1 MSVEPAHLPTPD
13 GGFVHPLLRARDW
26 QDRPEFGELRQ
37 WWMDG
42 GIGVCALVGI
52 GGAGKTAIAERFL
65 QVLPGGYPEHP
76 KVPKDRNLPAP
87 ARLFVFSFYDAP
99 NPDKFF
105 TELAAWLEGRLSTP
119 AKDAA
124 ADPGTRPPSYRRTL
138 DLLAGAGKCLLV
150 LDGLER
156 AQDDGSRGG
165 AFGQVLD
172 GRLRDFVL
180 RAADG
185 YLPGVS
191 VVITSRFRLFDPL
204 ASRVWYYRQIGVEKL
219 QPAAAVH
226 LLRDRGVHGTDEQ
239 LEDVAH
245 EQGFHA
251 LSVDL
256 VGGYIARFCGGDP
269 QRFSSLTPE
278 LADVADVALDPRIAA
293 IREQERKFAHLAEQY
308 HLALAQSDPGTLALL
323 QRICLFRLGVDVKT
337 LTAIFTGNG
346 KESISGPEL
355 ACLNEQQLHSKLQLL
370 VEMRLVEASKL
381 QTSEQTSQI
390 YTVHPAVR
398 DGFLNKLDSET
409 ARLGHDAARE
419 GLETS
424 LGGQPSDNPS
434 DPATL
439 DLLEEI
445 VYHTLA
451 AGHAQ
456 EAFDIYWYR
465 IGNYKNLGWRLGA
478 YERGER
484 ICRAFAAGQP
494 PQAASLSAGL
504 SEYYQAVII
513 NERVLYLKQLGQL
526 AAAIRLYER
535 PIEAVVKQ
543 EDWRNASTGNQ
554 NLASIFF
561 LAGRL
566 TAGLS
571 AAEKSLQCAERA
583 VNEKQA
589 RNSHICRGFALSMC
603 GYPDK
608 ALADFKTALLLQN
621 TIEPSGADQLLWSF
635 RSIQHGLVLAQ
646 LGRYQE
652 AIRLTKQTIDTQ
664 IAELGSSFNIPKGKL
679 LLADLARARGD
690 LAMARVL
697 LKEAHEWALRRDA
710 KESLCW
716 SALVQA
722 EIELSAFVEHRFAS
736 KVATS
741 LVRAASALEEG
752 LRIARDCGF
761 GIYHIDLLLV
771 RAQLALH
778 DGRADDA
785 ERDVRVAL
793 DEGVHPSAES
803 GFPELLAA
811 TDPECLYAWGI
822 VEGRHLLAEAL
833 LLQAAQKLGQ
843 VEFAPKR
850 LDRLPAEVQDLIG
863 RAREQLDQAL
873 ELWRQLRDP
882 ESEADINPRGERTR
896 RVIEQLDGGILTEY
910 PLAPQTTET
919 PEKPAKSREAAPEA
933 KERIKKVSKKQV
945 FLSYCRDNKA
955 EVAKLR
961 DDLIAA
967 GEPVWWDQ
975 DILAGQDWKLEI
987 RKAMRSAYAVV
998 LCLSEETADR
1008 ITSGIYPEVLD
1019 AIDAYRQYAP
1029 GSVFLIP
1036 VRLSDCEIPLI
1047 EIDGTRTL
1055 ERLQFVD
1062 LFPVAQRAAG
1072 LGRLVQS
1079 LQAAEHHP

>member
-1 MSVEPAHLPTPD
+1 MSVEPVHLPTPG

-37 WWMDG
+37 WWRDG

-76 KVPKDRNLPAP
+76 KVPKDREFPAP

-99 NPDKFF
+99 NPDTFF
-105 TELAAWLEGRLSTP
+105 AELAAWLEGRPP
-119 AKDAA
+119 APKD
-124 ADPGTRPPSYRRTL
+124 DDVTRPPSYQQTL
-138 DLLAGAGKCLLV
+138 NLLAGSGKCLLV

-165 AFGQVLD
+165 AFGQILD

-180 RAADG
+180 RASDG
-185 YLPGVS
+185 HMPQVS
-191 VVITSRFRLFDPL
+191 IIITSRFRLFDPL
-204 ASRVWYYRQIGVEKL
+204 ALRAWYYRQIGVEKL

-226 LLRDRGVHGTDEQ
+226 LLRDRGVRGTDEQ
-239 LEDVAH
+239 LEDVAR

-256 VGGYIARFCGGDP
+256 VGGYIARFCGGDS
-269 QRFSSLTPE
+269 QRFSPLTPE

-308 HLALAQSDPGTLALL
+308 HLALAQSNPAALALL
-323 QRICLFRLGVDVKT
+323 QRVCLFRLGVEAKT

-346 KESISGPEL
+346 KENISGSKL

-370 VEMRLVEASKL
+370 VEMRLVEASRS
-381 QTSEQTSQI
+381 QTSDQKSQI

-398 DGFLNKLDSET
+398 DGFLKKLDSET

-419 GLETS
+419 GLEAS
-424 LGGQPSDNPS
+424 LGGQPGDNPS

-451 AGHAQ
+451 AGHPQ
-456 EAFDIYWYR
+456 EAFDIYWFR
-465 IGNYKNLGWRLGA
+465 IGSYENLGWRLGA

-484 ICRAFAAGQP
+484 ICRAFAAGQS
-494 PQAASLSAGL
+494 PQAAQLPTEL
-504 SEYYQAVII
+504 SENDRGVFI
-513 NERVLYLKQLGQL
+513 NEWALYLGNLGQL
-526 AAAIRLYER
+526 LSAARCYELNIAYR
-535 PIEAVVKQ
+535 IQQ
-543 EDWRNASTGNQ
+543 ESWPNASMSSYL
-554 NLASIFF
+554 LAEVW
-561 LAGRL
+561 LQTGRL
-566 TAGLS
+566 TSGLC
-571 AAEKSLQCAERA
+571 AAKEAVRLAEIADAAHPLRGAFSHRA
-583 VNEKQA
+583 YLLA
-589 RNSHICRGFALSMC
+589 MRGSIS
-603 GYPDK
+603 P
-608 ALADFKTALLLQN
+608 ALADFNSAHYWQTREGFDSAIPLLPGIGVWHAQ
-621 TIEPSGADQLLWSF
+621 
-635 RSIQHGLVLAQ
+635 VLAFI
-646 LGRYQE
+646 GRNAVATGFTE
-652 AIRLTKQTIDTQ
+652 MNSR
-664 IAELGSSFNIPKGKL
+664 IARDKFGSSHRWSWQCNL
-679 LLADLARARGD
+679 NLADLARERGD
-690 LAMARVL
+690 LNAANEFL
-697 LKEAHEWALRRDA
+697 HDAYEWALQRDA
-710 KESLCW
+710 KEPLCW
-716 SALVQA
+716 SSLVRA
-722 EIELSAFVEHRFAS
+722 KNELSAFIDQRSTNQAGAS
-736 KVATS
+736 LT
-741 LVRAASALEEG
+741 RAASALNEG

-778 DGRADDA
+778 EGRATDA

-793 DEGVHPSAES
+793 DEGVHPPVES

-811 TDPECLYAWGI
+811 TDSECLYTWAI

-843 VEFAPKR
+843 TEFAPKR
-850 LDRLPAEVQDLIG
+850 LDRLSAEVQDLIG
-863 RAREQLDQAL
+863 RAREELDQAL

-882 ESEADINPRGERTR
+882 ESDADINPRGERTR
-896 RVIEQLDGGILTEY
+896 HVIEQLDGGILTEY
-910 PLAPQTTET
+910 PLAPQTAET
-919 PEKPAKSREAAPEA
+919 PEKPAESREAAPEA
-933 KERIKKVSKKQV
+933 KERTKKVSKKHV
-945 FLSYCRDNKA
+945 FLSYCRDNQV

-967 GEPVWWDQ
+967 GEPLWWDQ

-987 RKAMRSAYAVV
+987 RKAMRNAYAVV

-1029 GSVFLIP
+1029 GSIFLIP
-1036 VRLSDCEIPLI
+1036 IRLSDCDIPLI

-1055 ERLQFVD
+1055 DRLQVVD
-1062 LFPVAQRAAG
+1062 LFPLSQRATG
-1072 LGRLVQS
+1072 FGRLVKS